1 MNLTVNRL
9 RGFDEDF
16 EFMDKSQKTWKVY
29 EIWEKMEDPEFTND
43 TDRNKW
49 LRKTFSNTL
58 IILRGKTRR

>member
-9 RGFDEDF
+9 RTFDEEF
-16 EFMDKSQKTWKVY
+16 EFIDKNQTKWKVY

-58 IILRGKTRR
+58 IILGCR